1 MYRFFL
7 LIFAVFTLVAFS
19 YIDWNVSE
27 EPGETEEARDPRVT
41 AEEVVAEEG
50 LYPLVEEA
58 KEELLARAAA
68 RNIDVVITEGY
79 RSHERQDDLYAQGRT
94 SGGDIVTHAA
104 GGESYH
110 NYGLALDYALQAED
124 GSLIWDVDTDF
135 NGSGTPDWLEVA
147 EIAKDLGF
155 EWGGDWTNFLDYPHI
170 QMTFGLTI
178 QELQLAEAEKD
189 NSEES

>member
-1 MYRFFL
+1 MYRFL
-7 LIFAVFTLVAFS
+7 LLLFAVFALAAFS
-19 YIDWNVSE
+19 YIDWNVQE

-41 AEEVVAEEG
+41 AEEAVAEEG

-58 KEELLARAAA
+58 KEELLDRAAA
-68 RNIDVVITEGY
+68 KDINVVITEGY
-79 RSHERQDDLYAQGRT
+79 RSYERQDDLYAQGRT

-124 GSLIWDVDTDF
+124 GSLVWDVDADF

-155 EWGGDWTNFLDYPHI
+155 EWGGDWTNFRDYPHI

-178 QELQLAEAEKD
+178 QELQLAEAEK
-189 NSEES
+189 